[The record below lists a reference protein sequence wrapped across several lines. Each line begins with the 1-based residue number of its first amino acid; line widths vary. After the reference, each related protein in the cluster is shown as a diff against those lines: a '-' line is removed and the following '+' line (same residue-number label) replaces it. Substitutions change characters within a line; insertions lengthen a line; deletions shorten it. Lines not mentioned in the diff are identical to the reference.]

1 LQKNCSGSLWLPGY
15 LSYNSAIV
23 GFFMNH
29 KGTEDTEER
38 KVRNWVYEKN
48 YFESIVPLINPVSG
62 RGKPD

>member
-1 LQKNCSGSLWLPGY
+1 
-15 LSYNSAIV
+15 
-23 GFFMNH
+23 MNH

-62 RGKPD
+62 RGKPDQIRF